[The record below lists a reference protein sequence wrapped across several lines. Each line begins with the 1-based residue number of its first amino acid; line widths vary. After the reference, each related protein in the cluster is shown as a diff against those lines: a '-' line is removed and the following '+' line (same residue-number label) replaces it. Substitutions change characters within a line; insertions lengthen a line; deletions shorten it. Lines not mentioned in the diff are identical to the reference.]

1 MKTAVIHARI
11 EPKTKIKAEKVLSKL
26 GITPTEAIR
35 IFYNQI
41 SLRGGLPFA
50 VEVPN
55 ELTASTLR
63 KSRQGKDVVKFDSLD
78 DMFASWDK

>member
-1 MKTAVIHARI
+1 M
-11 EPKTKIKAEKVLSKL
+11 EPKTKIRAEKVLSKL

-55 ELTASTLR
+55 DLTAATLR
-63 KSRQGKDVVKFDSLD
+63 KSRQGKGVKEFDSLD
-78 DMFASWDK
+78 DMFASWDQ